1 MDEERLVP
9 AGDWAETM
17 PRNDEARLGYRS
29 EPRQMPGSREGRAGT
44 QSMRQ
49 KAAVAMPLKG
59 DFNIGPPEASA
70 ILSEP
75 GEVAEWLKA
84 APC

>member
-1 MDEERLVP
+1 
-9 AGDWAETM
+9 
-17 PRNDEARLGYRS
+17 
-29 EPRQMPGSREGRAGT
+29 MPGSREGRAGT

-49 KAAVAMPLKG
+49 ELRAAMPLKG
-59 DFNIGPPEASA
+59 DFEEVALGSA
-70 ILSEP
+70 ILFEP